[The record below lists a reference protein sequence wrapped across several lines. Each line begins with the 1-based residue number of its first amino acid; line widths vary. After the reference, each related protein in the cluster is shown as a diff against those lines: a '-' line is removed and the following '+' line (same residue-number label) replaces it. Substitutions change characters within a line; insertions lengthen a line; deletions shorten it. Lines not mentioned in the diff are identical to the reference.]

1 MPKDQKSFVDYSLH
15 AVPLHPATRRGRLKS
30 TIGAA
35 SLVFCT
41 SMIGAFGLLVPSGT
55 KHFDVSVSAYLI
67 HYTLLAGVSALMLGS
82 IGKYSQ
88 RYGIRRFVLMGGIWT
103 AICILAMSAT
113 TNIYVF
119 YTLSALQGV
128 GWAGCTLIAA
138 TIVVNGWHL
147 HNRRAS
153 VLGLVMACMGLGGLL
168 WGLIL
173 PAIVAEVGWVGGMRT
188 LAMAAFIFLVL
199 PGIFLIR
206 NPPGPTTA
214 PQTMLPEDSPARSL
228 RGAGLVAPVALLMI
242 GAFALALDGGVV
254 QVLPLLFQNSG
265 VDAVKA
271 GILVSFLAICGIVSK
286 PVLGIIYDKFGV
298 RSASLVTGLAF
309 ILGFPCLT
317 LVSGFTSYLI
327 IIPMISLALTTFT
340 VMVPMVISDAVGTP
354 RFSVV
359 YGRVMMFC
367 YLGLAVATPLWGLSF
382 DLTGSFD
389 TALISAA
396 VLGAIGMVVLLV
408 GFKKTRQKT
417 GHTIASTLHH
427 GSKTEQPK
435 SNDATP

>member
-1 MPKDQKSFVDYSLH
+1 MPEEQKTSVDYSLH
-15 AVPLHPATRRGRLKS
+15 AVPLHPATRRDRLKS

-153 VLGLVMACMGLGGLL
+153 VLGLVMAGMGLGGLL

-173 PAIVAEVGWVGGMRT
+173 PAIVAGVWVGRRHAYTGDGSVH
-188 LAMAAFIFLVL
+188 F
-199 PGIFLIR
+199 PG
-206 NPPGPTTA
+206 PPGALPHQKSSGATTA
-214 PQTMLPEDSPARSL
+214 PQTMLPADSPARSL
-228 RGAGLVAPVALLMI
+228 RGAGLVFPVALLMI

-265 VDAVKA
+265 VDA
-271 GILVSFLAICGIVSK
+271 S
-286 PVLGIIYDKFGV
+286 
-298 RSASLVTGLAF
+298 
-309 ILGFPCLT
+309 
-317 LVSGFTSYLI
+317 
-327 IIPMISLALTTFT
+327 
-340 VMVPMVISDAVGTP
+340 
-354 RFSVV
+354 
-359 YGRVMMFC
+359 
-367 YLGLAVATPLWGLSF
+367 
-382 DLTGSFD
+382 
-389 TALISAA
+389 
-396 VLGAIGMVVLLV
+396 
-408 GFKKTRQKT
+408 
-417 GHTIASTLHH
+417 
-427 GSKTEQPK
+427 
-435 SNDATP
+435 